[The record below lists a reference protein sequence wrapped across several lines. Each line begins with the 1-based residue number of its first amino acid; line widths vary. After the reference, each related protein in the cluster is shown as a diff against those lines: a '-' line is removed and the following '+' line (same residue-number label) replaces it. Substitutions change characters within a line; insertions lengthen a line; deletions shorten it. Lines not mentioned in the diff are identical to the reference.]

1 MTVYDCEF
9 THVIVRCIVGSS
21 HDSLAK
27 YLDDVKAA
35 TDPAFY
41 EELNEDV
48 QNIPSVLKSMKML

>member
-1 MTVYDCEF
+1 MTFYDYEF
-9 THVIVRCIVGSS
+9 KHVIERCIVGSS
-21 HDSLAK
+21 HDALAK

-41 EELNEDV
+41 EELHGDV